1 MINLFTDKSIE
12 QVVHIFT
19 GFRFDLLGKL
29 KNGSGFTQ
37 DKTTTTF
44 SSLKVSQIIIVIE
57 VHYIPVLA
65 YITLV
70 QP

>member
-29 KNGSGFTQ
+29 KYGSGFTQ